1 MASLGNWFSQVG
13 AVTATAVRTIPQ
25 RRGASLATVVGIAG
39 VVTVFVA
46 VLSIGE
52 GFRHAL
58 RSAGSPDNAMVLRAG
73 SDSEMMSVLGRDAV
87 EVIAQAPGVA
97 RGPALPGGPP
107 VALSSGELFVVV
119 DVPKRS
125 TGTDANVPLRGVQ
138 PAAFAT
144 RKDLTITSGR
154 AFEWGKN
161 EILVGEGAAR
171 QFAGLEVGKRLRW
184 GQNEWEVVGTFS
196 AGGALW
202 ESEIWCDAAV
212 LQPAYR
218 RGNSFQ
224 TVIAKLESPAAFD
237 AFKDALTT
245 DPRLDVQ
252 VLRESEYYANQ
263 GRTLNGIIRG
273 LGFTVSVLMAVGAVF
288 GALNTMYSA
297 VSARKREVATLRAL
311 GFGRGA
317 VVVSVLAESL
327 LLAIVGGVLGAFA
340 AWAFFDGYRT
350 STINWDT
357 FSQVTFAFDVTMP
370 LLVSGT
376 IFALAMGLVGGLFPA
391 IRAARLPVTTA
402 LREE

>member
-25 RRGASLATVVGIAG
+25 RRGASLATVVGITG

-52 GFRHAL
+52 GFRQAL

-144 RKDLTITSGR
+144 RKDLVITSGR

-161 EILVGEGAAR
+161 EILVGEGAEK

-237 AFKDALTT
+237 TFKDALTT

>member
-1 MASLGNWFSQVG
+1 MGSLGRWLSQLV
-13 AVTATAVRTIPQ
+13 AVTLTAVRTIPQ
-25 RRGASLATVVGIAG
+25 RRGAALATVTGIAG

-52 GFRHAL
+52 GFRRAL
-58 RSAGSPDNAMVLRAG
+58 HSAGSPDNAMVLRSG
-73 SDSEMMSVLGRDAV
+73 SDSEMMSVLLRDAV
-87 EVIAQAPGVA
+87 ELIGQAPGVA

-107 VALSSGELFVVV
+107 VALASGELFVVV
-119 DVPKRS
+119 DLAKRS
-125 TGTDANVPLRGVQ
+125 TGTPANVPLRGVQ

-144 RKDLTITSGR
+144 RGDLRITSGR
-154 AFEWGKN
+154 RFEWGRN
-161 EILVGEGAAR
+161 EILVGEGAAK
-171 QFAGLEVGKRLRW
+171 QFAGLEVGNRLRW
-184 GQNEWEVVGTFS
+184 GQNEWEVVGTFA

-224 TVIAKLESPAAFD
+224 TVIAKLESPAAFER
-237 AFKDALTT
+237 FKDALTT

-263 GRTLNGIIRG
+263 GRTLSGIIRG

-297 VSARKREVATLRAL
+297 VAARTREIATLRAL

-317 VVVSVLAESL
+317 VVISVLAESL
-327 LLAIVGGVLGAFA
+327 LLAAVGGCLGALA
-340 AWAFFDGYRT
+340 AWLFFDGYRT
-350 STINWDT
+350 STLNWDS
-357 FSQVTFAFDVTMP
+357 FSQVTFAFDVTGALMIQ
-370 LLVSGT
+370 GA
-376 IFALAMGLVGGLFPA
+376 IFAILLGLLGGLFPA
-391 IRAARLPVTTA
+391 LRAARLPVTAA
-402 LREE
+402 LREA